1 MHHMCSHNDIR
12 CVLYANY
19 TVGKTTTTH
28 MYTLVK
34 SLRVTVQ
41 APCIHSAVRK
51 GKGQDFAAQ
60 TQVPTAGKQTTAVL
74 LISSQEEGNQVRD
87 ERGGGVD

>member
-12 CVLYANY
+12 CVLMQ
-19 TVGKTTTTH
+19 TLRWERPPLHTH
-28 MYTLVK
+28 TLVK

-41 APCIHSAVRK
+41 APCIHRAVRK
-51 GKGQDFAAQ
+51 GKEQDFAAQ